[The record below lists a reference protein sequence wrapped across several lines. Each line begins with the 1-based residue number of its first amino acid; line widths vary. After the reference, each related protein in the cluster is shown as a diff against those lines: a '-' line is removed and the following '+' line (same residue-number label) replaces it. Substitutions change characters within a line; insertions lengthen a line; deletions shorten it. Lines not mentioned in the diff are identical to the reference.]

1 MGANVM
7 SVMTPDNLDE
17 FEIFNYFEIANCLG
31 VGPKYQ
37 RIHGQNPGIHE
48 HATTKLNNMVNWWKA
63 TQGNLSN
70 VATNFIETL
79 ENESKK
85 KGYNFTMLISQLRER
100 TGISSNTSQ
109 TSQPKLQE
117 TTSIPSNPALG
128 FELDCSEWDLSNLK
142 IHATGNVT
150 QPFAGTAPIKRRK
163 TLGRA
168 LGIEPHRKKLG
179 DQSKIE

>member
-70 VATNFIETL
+70 VATHFIETL

-85 KGYNFTMLISQLRER
+85 KGYNFTMLISQLKER
-100 TGISSNTSQ
+100 TGLSSNTSQ

-117 TTSIPSNPALG
+117 TTSIPSNPA
-128 FELDCSEWDLSNLK
+128 FPQRELSNLK

-150 QPFAGTAPIKRRK
+150 QIFAGTAPIKRRK

-168 LGIEPHRKKLG
+168 LGIEPHRKTLRN
-179 DQSKIE
+179 QPI